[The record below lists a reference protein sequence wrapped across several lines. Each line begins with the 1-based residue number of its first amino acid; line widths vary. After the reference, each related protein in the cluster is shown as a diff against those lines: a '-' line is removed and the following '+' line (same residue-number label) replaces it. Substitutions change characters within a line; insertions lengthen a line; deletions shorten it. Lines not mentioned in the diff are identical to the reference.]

1 MSFLGVHPRKDIINS
16 RVVQSS
22 YPLTSHGTTITCG
35 LSCGVLREAPGE
47 GMSVLYCTLK
57 RVPGVGLSVLYCTL
71 KRVPGVGLFVYMLSV
86 SWCTS
91 DRLQGMACQYSLSRV
106 WGKSNNNQQLTTI
119 QEFIQNILVPTFPP
133 PPPLIYSPCI
143 AIQPPSYFNRFYSL

>member
-1 MSFLGVHPRKDIINS
+1 MLSFLGVHPQKDIINP

-22 YPLTSHGTTITCG
+22 YPLTSHGTAITCG

-47 GMSVLYCTLK
+47 GMSVLC
-57 RVPGVGLSVLYCTL
+57 CTL

>member
-1 MSFLGVHPRKDIINS
+1 MAQWVWCCTIWGLMMSFLGVHPRKDIINP

-47 GMSVLYCTLK
+47 GMSVLC
-57 RVPGVGLSVLYCTL
+57 CTL

-143 AIQPPSYFNRFYSL
+143 AIQLPSYFNRFYSL